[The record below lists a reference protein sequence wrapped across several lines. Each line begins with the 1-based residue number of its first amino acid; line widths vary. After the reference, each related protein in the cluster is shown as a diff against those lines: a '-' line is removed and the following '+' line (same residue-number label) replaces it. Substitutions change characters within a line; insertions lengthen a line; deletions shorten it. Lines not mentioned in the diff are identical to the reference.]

1 MSEEQRQKYFAF
13 YLTRSDEN
21 CPTVS
26 KAFYQGSDKK
36 GAAFWNIQCTPG
48 KSYAVQMKNDAV
60 GSSRILDC
68 QVLKAVNGGTCFTK
82 FKK

>member
-1 MSEEQRQKYFAF
+1 MPEAQQQKYFAL
-13 YLTRSDEN
+13 YLTQSNEN
-21 CPTVS
+21 CPDVS

-48 KSYAVQMKNDAV
+48 KSYVIKMENDAA

-68 QVLKAVNGGTCFTK
+68 QVLNAVNGGTCFTK